1 MEGNR
6 IDGTSLNKSGTYAT
20 GDTTE
25 LDRKSEHSSRTH
37 YNEFAHPNLEQEN
50 TEEIQGC
57 MAVYDRFDDKYIRPF
72 LVYKY
77 DRLKLR
83 PEFELEQVL
92 DEYKMIEEELN
103 EESVDDIDMS
113 RAIPADGSMSIAP
126 SARMSNRSKKPGLL

>member
-1 MEGNR
+1 MKAESK
-6 IDGTSLNKSGTYAT
+6 GT
-20 GDTTE
+20 DTE
-25 LDRKSEHSSRTH
+25 LERKSEHSYRTH

-50 TEEIQGC
+50 TDEIQGC

-92 DEYKMIEEELN
+92 DEYKMIEQELN
-103 EESVDDIDMS
+103 EESMDELDFS
-113 RAIPADGSMSIAP
+113 KAIPADGSISLAP
-126 SARMSNRSKKPGLL
+126 GARLSNRSKKPGLL